1 MASFFLTCFSDAYT
15 WKMKPDFAPVF
26 FPFQSKGVFFVSATF
41 DTRGQELQSLRDTW
55 YFAHTHTQHSFFFI
69 VIHAVL
75 FFYSSFL
82 VWYLH
87 QNRHQK
93 VSLQQGKP
101 QQPKKDILLPDL
113 SQCYWEQL
121 AIYLKLT
128 LAVWLQH
135 VWIILP
141 IVLKLGAWFQSLHK
155 STFNSL
161 AHHTLLVVCKLFE
174 LLL

>member
-1 MASFFLTCFSDAYT
+1 MNNKTWLYCTCL
-15 WKMKPDFAPVF
+15 

-41 DTRGQELQSLRDTW
+41 DTHQDKNFHHRETHDTLHTHT
-55 YFAHTHTQHSFFFI
+55 HTHTQILSFI

-128 LAVWLQH
+128 FAVWLQY
-135 VWIILP
+135 VLIILP

-161 AHHTLLVVCKLFE
+161 AHHTLLVVCKLHTLLVVCKLFE
-174 LLL
+174 PLL